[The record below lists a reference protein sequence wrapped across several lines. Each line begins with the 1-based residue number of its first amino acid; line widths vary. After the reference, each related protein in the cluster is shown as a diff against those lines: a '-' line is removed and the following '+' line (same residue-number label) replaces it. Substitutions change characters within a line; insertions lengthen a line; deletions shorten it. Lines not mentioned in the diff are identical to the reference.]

1 MERHR
6 VLGDRIWACNG
17 CIQHE
22 LRIIIKIDRRVEKT
36 TKNETSRHD
45 KKQAMKKRRI
55 VFPTAVEF
63 RKYSSLQLNWRPKIY
78 SCARIIQ
85 VES

>member
-45 KKQAMKKRRI
+45 KKQAMKKS
-55 VFPTAVEF
+55 
-63 RKYSSLQLNWRPKIY
+63 KQ
-78 SCARIIQ
+78 
-85 VES
+85 